1 MTPGLASVRN
11 ALRRL
16 IGAVLLL
23 TAVGKLLDV
32 AGFARVIGTYQVFSD
47 RLLLPLAILVPAAE
61 LLLAVWLFSGRRPFA
76 AAMVALAMHVAYAAW
91 SAAAVERGLK
101 LSNCGCFGVFLPRA
115 LGWSTVVE
123 DLVMV
128 FLCGGLAALCRPA
141 LTRRLGAAACLFLA
155 GALVRG
161 EAPPDSA
168 FAPWFVSRGVS
179 VEIARSPGG
188 PPWIRGR
195 GEIPAPAAKV
205 AAVLSDFRR
214 YRDLFAPAV
223 KKADVLESH
232 AGGARVH
239 FVWPYPFPY
248 SNRDAVVRY
257 ESAEENG
264 AWRISWRADARPG
277 DPAQGTRIER
287 VEGETRIEPAG
298 PEACRVTYTYFGDLG
313 GKFPGW
319 AQEKAWRE
327 EPVQYF
333 RAIRRRLGLP
343 DLPAADR

>member
-1 MTPGLASVRN
+1 VTAGLAGVRR
-11 ALRRL
+11 ALRWL
-16 IGAVLLL
+16 IGAVLLA

-32 AGFARVIGTYQVFSD
+32 GGFARVIGTYRVFPDS
-47 RLLLPLAILVPAAE
+47 LLLPLAVLVPVAE
-61 LLLAVWLFSGRRPFA
+61 MLLALWLFSGKRPFA
-76 AAMVALAMHVAYAAW
+76 AAMVAVAMHAAYAAW
-91 SAAAVERGLK
+91 SASAIERGLK
-101 LSNCGCFGVFLPRA
+101 LTNCGCFGVFFPRA

-128 FLCGGLAALCRPA
+128 SVCGILAALSRPA
-141 LTRRLGAAACLFLA
+141 LARRMGAAACVFLA
-155 GALVRG
+155 AALASG
-161 EAPPDSA
+161 QAPPDSA
-168 FAPWFVSRGVS
+168 FSPWFVSRGVS
-179 VEIARSPGG
+179 VEIARSAQG

-195 GEIPAPAAKV
+195 GEIPAPASKV
-205 AAVLSDFRR
+205 AAALSDFRR
-214 YRDLFAPAV
+214 YRELFAPAV

-232 AGGARVH
+232 AGGARLH
-239 FVWPYPFPY
+239 FLWPYPFPY

-257 ESAEENG
+257 ETAEENG
-264 AWRISWRADARPG
+264 VYRISWRADAKPG
-277 DPAQGTRIER
+277 DPAEGTRIDR

-298 PEACRVTYTYFGDLG
+298 ADGCRVTYTYFGDLG

-343 DLPAADR
+343 ELPK